1 MNAIEKVT
9 RARDGYDA
17 DDAKVGGKGMTGKRQ
32 ITGHSALQGA
42 AAGVPAPVSETSE
55 QCYVKKKKEKKKKK
69 GKQHAHRHKHTD
81 TYTQT
86 QTDRPILEQLTVTCA
101 SG

>member
-69 GKQHAHRHKHTD
+69 ENSTRTDTDRQTHTD
-81 TYTQT
+81 RHRQT
-86 QTDRPILEQLTVTCA
+86 GRLILE
-101 SG
+101 